1 MQAKHY
7 ISKTKFDSLKSSKET
22 LYPLLVEVIEEFG
35 LGSLKIEDI
44 INCKIAA
51 MHCEIVLS
59 ELEPETGLN
68 KIILLGFWFD

>member
-1 MQAKHY
+1 MEIKHY

-22 LYPLLVEVIEEFG
+22 LYPLLVEVIDEFG
-35 LGSLKIEDI
+35 LGTLKVEDI

-51 MHCEIVLS
+51 THCEIVLS
-59 ELEPETGLN
+59 ELEPETSVN